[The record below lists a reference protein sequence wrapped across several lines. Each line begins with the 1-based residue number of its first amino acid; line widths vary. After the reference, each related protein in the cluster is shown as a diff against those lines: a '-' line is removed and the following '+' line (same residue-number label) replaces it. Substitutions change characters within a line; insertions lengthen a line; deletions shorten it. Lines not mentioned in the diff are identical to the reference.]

1 MHLRL
6 IKEGRG
12 MGKVLYFD
20 CFSGISGDMTLGALM
35 DLGINPSDV
44 SKELA
49 KLNLEGFSLEAEKKQ
64 KYGILGTEAN
74 VIITKHKDQRHRK
87 GEDNH
92 SHHHYHGRN
101 FREIREI
108 INKSSINERAKDLAI
123 RIFSTIAEGEGK
135 VHGKSVDEV
144 HFHEVGAI
152 DSIIDIVGTAICMDI
167 LDIDKVY
174 CSVLTEGSGF
184 IECEHGTLPVPVPA
198 VVEMLKGSDISIR
211 QGDVKTELI
220 TPTGLGILKGL
231 GAVSVPL
238 PEMKIISSGLGFG
251 KRDTGK
257 LNGLRVIMGSVY
269 NEEWSSLKPEE
280 EIYIIESNIDDE
292 SGEIIGYTTELL
304 MNSGALDVYCV
315 PIQMKK
321 GRPGVILS
329 VICKKEDVDLLSGI
343 ILMETASLGVRIT
356 FAERIAFQRQIHNVE
371 TPYGNV
377 GIKVSRLGSFSK
389 AKPEYEDCARIARS
403 EGISISEVYALAM
416 EIWIN
421 TYDEDK

>member
-1 MHLRL
+1 
-6 IKEGRG
+6 
-12 MGKVLYFD
+12 
-20 CFSGISGDMTLGALM
+20 
-35 DLGINPSDV
+35 
-44 SKELA
+44 
-49 KLNLEGFSLEAEKKQ
+49 
-64 KYGILGTEAN
+64 
-74 VIITKHKDQRHRK
+74 
-87 GEDNH
+87 
-92 SHHHYHGRN
+92 
-101 FREIREI
+101 
-108 INKSSINERAKDLAI
+108 
-123 RIFSTIAEGEGK
+123 
-135 VHGKSVDEV
+135 
-144 HFHEVGAI
+144 
-152 DSIIDIVGTAICMDI
+152 
-167 LDIDKVY
+167 
-174 CSVLTEGSGF
+174 
-184 IECEHGTLPVPVPA
+184 
-198 VVEMLKGSDISIR
+198 
-211 QGDVKTELI
+211 
-220 TPTGLGILKGL
+220 
-231 GAVSVPL
+231 
-238 PEMKIISSGLGFG
+238 
-251 KRDTGK
+251 
-257 LNGLRVIMGSVY
+257 MGSVY